1 MRIRCGKMCSGQ
13 GASEGKSAEEGFR
26 GVRSCKELELAM
38 SL

>member
-26 GVRSCKELELAM
+26 GVRISKELELGM
-38 SL
+38 RL